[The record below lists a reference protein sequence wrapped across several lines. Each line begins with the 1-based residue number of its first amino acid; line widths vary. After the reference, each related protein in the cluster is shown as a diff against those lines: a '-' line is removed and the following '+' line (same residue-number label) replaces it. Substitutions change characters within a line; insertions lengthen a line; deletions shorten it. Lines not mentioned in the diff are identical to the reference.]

1 MVTFVGELDD
11 HARALERDLLALEK
25 KPAPEARGELFASLF
40 RTAHSL
46 KGSARTVRLNLLE
59 TTGHHLE
66 EVFAAAR
73 AGRLPVDAGFF
84 EVLLATVDAIGE
96 AGHRLRTN
104 SDLAGGQLEG
114 AIRGLA
120 MAMRAR
126 EEAPPSASVEAGV
139 VARPAAQE
147 WSGIVRVPAEKLDA
161 LLAQTGEIVLVRHRP
176 QAPRH
181 APQPLPHPLPAC
193 HPKPPPP
200 Q

>member
-25 KPAPEARGELFASLF
+25 KPAPEVRGELFASLF

-96 AGHRLRTN
+96 AEIG
-104 SDLAGGQLEG
+104 
-114 AIRGLA
+114 
-120 MAMRAR
+120 RASCR
-126 EEAPPSASVEAGV
+126 E
-139 VARPAAQE
+139 
-147 WSGIVRVPAEKLDA
+147 RV
-161 LLAQTGEIVLVRHRP
+161 
-176 QAPRH
+176 
-181 APQPLPHPLPAC
+181 
-193 HPKPPPP
+193 
-200 Q
+200 